1 MMPRHDDS
9 VRLRHMLDAAQ
20 KVVKYAR
27 GHKREDLEED
37 EPLVLSLTRLLE
49 ILGEAAGKVSKEGQK
64 ACPGIPWPQVV
75 GMRNRL
81 IHAYFDVDI
90 DQIWETVQ
98 EDLPFLIKE
107 LKKILKIKKP

>member
-1 MMPRHDDS
+1 MPRHEDS

-20 KVVKYAR
+20 KAVKYVR
-27 GHKREDLEED
+27 GYSRKDFEID
-37 EPLVLSLTRLLE
+37 ELLILSLTRLLE

-64 ACPGIPWPQVV
+64 NCPNIPWPQVV

-81 IHAYFDVDI
+81 VHAYFDVDL

-98 EDLPFLIKE
+98 EDLPSLITA
-107 LKKILKIKKP
+107 LKKIVKNIPKT